1 MTGVM
6 FPFASTAEMAKF
18 VEERH
23 RAGSE
28 RPDYA
33 RNTNPTRRAA
43 ECKLTNLEAAGT
55 DLDVDTILTS
65 SGMAAVNGLLLYVLK
80 AGDHLVLSDSLYRV
94 TCQFACELLTR
105 FGVEVSLVETGCP
118 DALEHAVRSDT
129 AAILVESPS
138 NPFNYCTDLEHLARI
153 GRRCGA
159 VTIVDS
165 TFATPY
171 NCKPLVHGIDFV
183 IHSVT
188 KYLAGHNDLMAGSI
202 TGDLWE
208 IAGLRGVQTQL
219 GCVLDSHTAYSIIR
233 GLKTFGLRMAR
244 HNANAQAL
252 AEMLECHPKVGRVW
266 YAGLESHPQHLTA
279 IRFMEGFGGVVS
291 FDLGDHETAAA
302 VNDRLQLAMLGGS
315 LGATETLVH
324 QPWLL
329 SHFDQTATER
339 KAIGI
344 GKGLIRVACGIED
357 TDDLLADFRQ
367 ALEAA

>member
-6 FPFASTAEMAKF
+6 FPFASTAEMAEF

-43 ECKLTNLEAAGT
+43 ESKLTDLETAGT
-55 DLDVDTILTS
+55 DLDADTILTS

-105 FGVEVSLVETGCP
+105 FGVAVSLVETGCRES
-118 DALEHAVRSDT
+118 LERAVRADT

-138 NPFNYCTDLEHLARI
+138 NPFNYCTDLEHLVRI

-171 NCKPLVHGIDFV
+171 NCKPLAHGIDFV
-183 IHSVT
+183 VHSVT

-219 GCVLDSHTAYSIIR
+219 GCVVDSHTAYSVIR

-266 YAGLESHPQHLTA
+266 YAGLESHPQHATA
-279 IRFMEGFGGVVS
+279 ARFMEGFGGVVS

-302 VNDRLQLAMLGGS
+302 VNDRLRLAMLGGS

-329 SHFDQTATER
+329 SHFDQTAAER
-339 KAIGI
+339 EAIGI
-344 GKGLIRVACGIED
+344 GEGLIRVACGIED

-367 ALEAA
+367 ALDAA